1 MQNSEVI
8 LYVNKTRISMIM
20 TKNRFIQ
27 KLCTIVAK
35 DSYTLR
41 NFLFNSKS
49 SQWKV
54 GQNLYKFQKINEIFT
69 SKRFFTK
76 QFPFKIFRAGI
87 FSYLCYEVWQFL
99 FVYAPRRWG
108 ITSK

>member
-41 NFLFNSKS
+41 NLLFNNCKN

-54 GQNLYKFQKINEIFT
+54 RQNLYKFQKN
-69 SKRFFTK
+69 K
-76 QFPFKIFRAGI
+76 
-87 FSYLCYEVWQFL
+87 
-99 FVYAPRRWG
+99 
-108 ITSK
+108 